1 MVSNS
6 AGVDVVRRID
16 DLLASLGDDL
26 HSRHRIFREELK
38 EVACEGDRT
47 DLTLWTEEGNG
58 KVSTEILTLP
68 TRMFEPETE
77 RYKRLVEYV
86 AVCLNIRGET
96 LGIRQ
101 IGITAKSNGNA
112 DAGADTNANINIDK
126 FACDVRDYF
135 EREFFVTLLDAN
147 LGKPITWRRGKIEQG
162 PIRVGQVRAGRHDQ
176 GKAVGL
182 VVTGT
187 DIKTVALESGNV
199 VYRKA
204 IAIDKSA
211 SLEELLDSCIREAS
225 AEVGISQNEEIY
237 IGVPGPVDPYGNI
250 VRIPKIAAVTRESLE
265 RLQQKYHGVKFIND
279 ANVVAVYHRI
289 VWAGDIATDQPTVAL
304 VLRKG
309 IGFAILVDGQL
320 ASWVGSPMETHFRVN
335 FRDDAPICNCGM
347 RGCLELPAA
356 WVVGRFVELMSK
368 RKIDLPPEFHDKMLC
383 AGGECDLLAVD
394 VGTFLRYDG
403 EVGRIAAE
411 VFTEYGENLST
422 LFGELARLM
431 GVSGFWVAFGGG
443 MVRQHEEREAIIQGL
458 AKGIDNKFPGLRI
471 ELLGGIEGIV
481 DGDGRDGGYSC
492 DWADGMDGEDGR
504 DIAGRNSDEEAITRY
519 ERISGKWQG
528 ATGAALCA
536 LQDKQ
541 MKMKIAPETRLTIGE
556 AEEVVVSEILKIFR
570 TGKKLSTRTIIGV
583 AGPSGGGKT
592 YFARCLAEK
601 IRKLGSEN
609 QNGEKVK
616 VEAITMDDYLI
627 QKEKRKKGGIRA
639 KYSLDRLWKDIIN
652 INNGNPTSHPIFD
665 QVSRVRPS
673 RLGRFLDE
681 KSAALGH
688 RLSEEN
694 TNLFCRINQLT
705 EWSGEARARLD
716 LDEDTIVI
724 IDGILALDDP
734 TINKLYYDCRIFV
747 HASWILRLC
756 AAIARA
762 QEENWYKG
770 AKTADIIEKFV
781 FKRPEEEAI
790 INVTYLDADMLIE
803 NDFYEKKVNSDLLE
817 LLGDVYPR
825 LDPDLRPQYYVVHAI
840 LKDHGYDPVSVF
852 GDKLGSIN
860 ELIRERRIEDMY
872 EEGAGMRLE
881 EDVCRITAEG

>member
-6 AGVDVVRRID
+6 AGVDTVRRID

-38 EVACEGDRT
+38 EVACKGDRT
-47 DLTLWTEEGNG
+47 DLTLWTEEGSG
-58 KVSTEILTLP
+58 KVSNEILTLP

-101 IGITAKSNGNA
+101 IGITAKSSGSA
-112 DAGADTNANINIDK
+112 DAGANANAGTEIDIDR
-126 FACDVRDYF
+126 FACDVRGYF
-135 EREFFVTLLDAN
+135 EEEFFVTLLDAN
-147 LGKPITWRRGKIEQG
+147 LGKPITWRKGKIEQG

-199 VYRKA
+199 VYRKE
-204 IAIDKSA
+204 IAIVEGVP
-211 SLEELLDSCIREAS
+211 LEELLDSCIREAS
-225 AEVGISQNEEIY
+225 AEVGISQNEDIY

-265 RLQQKYHGVKFIND
+265 RLQQRYHGIKFIND

-356 WVVGRFVELMSK
+356 WVVARFVELMSK
-368 RKIDLPPEFHDKMLC
+368 RKIDLPLEFYDKVLC

-394 VGTFLRYDG
+394 VGTIMRYDG

-443 MVRQHEEREAIIQGL
+443 MVRQHEERAAIIQGL
-458 AKGIDNKFPGLRI
+458 AKGIDNRFPGLRI

-481 DGDGRDGGYSC
+481 DGDGRDERDGGDES
-492 DWADGMDGEDGR
+492 DV
-504 DIAGRNSDEEAITRY
+504 AGRNSDEEAITRY

-528 ATGAALCA
+528 AVGAALCA

-541 MKMKIAPETRLTIGE
+541 MKMKIMPETRLMIGE
-556 AEEVVVSEILKIFR
+556 AEEVMVSEILDIFR

-601 IRKLGSEN
+601 IRKLGNEN
-609 QNGEKVK
+609 LNGEKVK

-627 QKEKRKKGGIRA
+627 QKEKRKKGGIRE
-639 KYSLDRLWKDIIN
+639 KYSLDRLWKDIID

-665 QVSRVRPS
+665 QVSRVRFS

-681 KSAALGH
+681 KSAALG
-688 RLSEEN
+688 RKLSEEN
-694 TNLFCRINQLT
+694 TDLFRRINQLT
-705 EWSGEARARLD
+705 EWSGEAKARLD
-716 LDEDTIVI
+716 LDEGTIVI

-762 QEENWYKG
+762 QEESWYKG

-790 INVTYLDADMLIE
+790 INVTYLDADVLIE

-817 LLGDVYPR
+817 LLGEVYPR
-825 LDPDLRPQYYVVHAI
+825 LDPDLHPQYYVVHAI

-852 GDKLGSIN
+852 REKLGSIN

-881 EDVCRITAEG
+881 EDVCRITAED

>member
-26 HSRHRIFREELK
+26 YSRHRMFREELK
-38 EVACEGDRT
+38 ELACKGDRT

-58 KVSTEILTLP
+58 KVSNEILTLP

-101 IGITAKSNGNA
+101 IGITAKSSGSA
-112 DAGADTNANINIDK
+112 DAGVDANAGTEIDIDR
-126 FACDVRDYF
+126 FACDVRGYF

-162 PIRVGQVRAGRHDQ
+162 PIRVGQVRAGRYDQ

-199 VYRKA
+199 VYRKE
-204 IAIDKSA
+204 IAIVEGVP
-211 SLEELLDSCIREAS
+211 LEELLDSCIREAS

-250 VRIPKIAAVTRESLE
+250 VRIPRIAAVTRESLE
-265 RLQQKYHGVKFIND
+265 RLQQRYHGIKFIND

-356 WVVGRFVELMSK
+356 WVVARFVELMSN

-383 AGGECDLLAVD
+383 SGGECDLLAVD
-394 VGTFLRYDG
+394 IGTILRYDG

-443 MVRQHEEREAIIQGL
+443 MVRQYEERAAIIQGL
-458 AKGIDNKFPGLRI
+458 AKGIDNRFPGLRI
-471 ELLGGIEGIV
+471 ELLGGIKAIV
-481 DGDGRDGGYSC
+481 DGDGRDGR
-492 DWADGMDGEDGR
+492 DGGDEGDV
-504 DIAGRNSDEEAITRY
+504 AGRNSDKEAITRY

-528 ATGAALCA
+528 AVGAALCA

-541 MKMKIAPETRLTIGE
+541 MKMKITPETRLMIGE
-556 AEEVVVSEILKIFR
+556 AEEVMVSEILDIFH

-601 IRKLGSEN
+601 IRKLGNEN
-609 QNGEKVK
+609 LNGEKVK

-627 QKEKRKKGGIRA
+627 QKEKRKKGGIRE
-639 KYSLDRLWKDIIN
+639 KYSLDRLWNDIID

-665 QVSRVRPS
+665 QVSRVRFS

-688 RLSEEN
+688 KLSEEN
-694 TNLFCRINQLT
+694 TDLFRRINQLT

-762 QEENWYKG
+762 QEESWYKG

-790 INVTYLDADMLIE
+790 INVTYLDADVLIE

-817 LLGDVYPR
+817 LLGEVYPR

-852 GDKLGSIN
+852 GAKLGSIN

-881 EDVCRITAEG
+881 EDVCRMAGSGKLSC